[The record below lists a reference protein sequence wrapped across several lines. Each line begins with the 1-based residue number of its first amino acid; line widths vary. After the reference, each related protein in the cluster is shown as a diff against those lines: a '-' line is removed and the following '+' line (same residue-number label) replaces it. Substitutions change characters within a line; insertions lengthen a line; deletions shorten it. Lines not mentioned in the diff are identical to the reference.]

1 MPNINTRKKQLLIWI
16 PDGMAQD
23 DKTREIAETMK
34 SQFKVGEINKDDY
47 EGKFRVFYDSHIR
60 QLSDSNQST
69 FCKKNGNMGVNID
82 YLIENAN
89 KATYATLMSVNGDH
103 FDDGIFGVNAI
114 LIFRWAK
121 TPDALKIQVLCAD
134 QRVKGTGDGTK
145 LLNLVKQTLTSMNL
159 NNIYLNPLEV
169 AVPYYTKNQFK
180 NSMNPD
186 KLIHDSSD
194 SSRSKTKS
202 KSKSKSNSKSKTIA
216 KPIKP
221 AVIPSMTMNLRAR
234 RNWNKT
240 KTKFKAMSVIRENI
254 NKPKTHSKSK
264 SPSKSHSKS
273 KSKSPKSE
281 RSTLLLQKVDE
292 IVNGLRDRDMAT
304 FNDILDLVKRELRNI
319 TEKDED
325 LIQDYVYKKYNI
337 ENY

>member
-1 MPNINTRKKQLLIWI
+1 MPKVNTTKKQLLIWV
-16 PDGMAQD
+16 PNGMSTD
-23 DKTREIAETMK
+23 DKTREIADTMK
-34 SQFKVGEINKDDY
+34 LQFKVGEINKDDY
-47 EGKFRVFYDSHIR
+47 EGKFIKFYDAHIR
-60 QLSDSNQST
+60 QFSDSFDST
-69 FCKKNGNMGVNID
+69 FCKKKGNMGVNID

-89 KATYATLMSVNGDH
+89 KTTYATLMSVNGDH

-121 TPDALKIQVLCAD
+121 TPNALKIQVLCAD

-169 AVPYYTKNQFK
+169 AVPYYSKNQFRNTT
-180 NSMNPD
+180 NSD

-194 SSRSKTKS
+194 S
-202 KSKSKSNSKSKTIA
+202 KSKSKSNSKSKTKTIRT
-216 KPIKP
+216 

-240 KTKFKAMSVIRENI
+240 KTKFKAISVIRENI
-254 NKPKTHSKSK
+254 NNSKTRSKLKSSKSK
-264 SPSKSHSKS
+264 SKSS

-281 RSTLLLQKVDE
+281 RSTILLLKVDE
-292 IVNGLRDRDMAT
+292 IVDGLSRSEREMAT
-304 FNDILDLVKRELRNI
+304 FNDILDLVKRDLRNI
-319 TEKDED
+319 SEKDED
-325 LIQDYVYKKYNI
+325 LIEDYVYKKYNI

>member
-1 MPNINTRKKQLLIWI
+1 MPKVNTSKKQLLIWV
-16 PDGMAQD
+16 PDGMSTD
-23 DKTREIAETMK
+23 DKTREIADTMK
-34 SQFKVGEINKDDY
+34 SHFKVGEINKDDY
-47 EGKFRVFYDSHIR
+47 EGKFIKFYDAHIR
-60 QLSDSNQST
+60 QFSDSFDST
-69 FCKKNGNMGVNID
+69 FCKKKGNMGVNID

-89 KATYATLMSVNGDH
+89 KTTYATLMSVNGDH

-121 TPDALKIQVLCAD
+121 TPNALKIQVLCAD

-169 AVPYYTKNQFK
+169 AVPYYSKNQFRNTT
-180 NSMNPD
+180 NSD

-194 SSRSKTKS
+194 SKS
-202 KSKSKSNSKSKTIA
+202 KSKSKSKTKTIRT
-216 KPIKP
+216 

-254 NKPKTHSKSK
+254 NNAKTRSKSK
-264 SPSKSHSKS
+264 SSKS
-273 KSKSPKSE
+273 KSKSNKSPKSE
-281 RSTLLLQKVDE
+281 RSTLLLLKVDE
-292 IVNGLRDRDMAT
+292 IVDGLSRSEREMAT
-304 FNDILDLVKRELRNI
+304 FNDILDLVKRDLRNI
-319 TEKDED
+319 SEKDED
-325 LIQDYVYKKYNI
+325 LIEDHIYTKYNI

>member
-1 MPNINTRKKQLLIWI
+1 MPNVNTRKKQLLIWI
-16 PDGMAQD
+16 PDGMSAD

-34 SQFKVGEINKDDY
+34 SHFNVGEINKDDY
-47 EGKFRVFYDSHIR
+47 EGKFRNFYDSHIR
-60 QLSDSNQST
+60 QFSDSLEST
-69 FCKKNGNMGVNID
+69 FCKKKGNMGVNID

-89 KATYATLMSVNGDH
+89 KATYATLMSVNTDH

-169 AVPYYTKNQFK
+169 AVPYYTKNQFR

-202 KSKSKSNSKSKTIA
+202 KSKSKSNSKSKTKSNI
-216 KPIKP
+216 KPIRAP
-221 AVIPSMTMNLRAR
+221 VIPSMTMNLRAR

-240 KTKFKAMSVIRENI
+240 KTKFKAMSVLRENI
-254 NKPKTHSKSK
+254 NKAKTHSKSK
-264 SPSKSHSKS
+264 SKSPKT

-281 RSTLLLQKVDE
+281 RSTLLLLKVDE
-292 IVNGLRDRDMAT
+292 IVDGLRDREMAT

-319 TEKDED
+319 SEKDED
-325 LIQDYVYKKYNI
+325 LIQNYVYKKYNI

>member
-34 SQFKVGEINKDDY
+34 LQFKVGEINKDDY

-60 QLSDSNQST
+60 QFADSNEST
-69 FCKKNGNMGVNID
+69 FCKKKGNMGVNID

-121 TPDALKIQVLCAD
+121 TPNALKIQVLCAD

-169 AVPYYTKNQFK
+169 AVPYYTKNQFR

-194 SSRSKTKS
+194 SYKS
-202 KSKSKSNSKSKTIA
+202 KSNPKSNSKSKTKTKTIRA
-216 KPIKP
+216 P
-221 AVIPSMTMNLRAR
+221 VIPSMTMNLRAR

-254 NKPKTHSKSK
+254 NKTRSKPKSK
-264 SPSKSHSKS
+264 SPSKSKS
-273 KSKSPKSE
+273 PRSNKSPKSE
-281 RSTLLLQKVDE
+281 RSTLLLLKVDE

-319 TEKDED
+319 SEKDED

>member
-1 MPNINTRKKQLLIWI
+1 MPKVNTTKKQLLIWV
-16 PDGMAQD
+16 PDGMSTD
-23 DKTREIAETMK
+23 DKTREIADTMK

-47 EGKFRVFYDSHIR
+47 EGKFIKFYDAHIR
-60 QLSDSNQST
+60 QFSDSFDST
-69 FCKKNGNMGVNID
+69 FCKKKGNMGVNID

-89 KATYATLMSVNGDH
+89 KTTYATLMSVNGDH

-121 TPDALKIQVLCAD
+121 TPNALKIQVLCAD
-134 QRVKGTGDGTK
+134 QRIKGTGDGTK

-169 AVPYYTKNQFK
+169 AVPYYSKNQFRNTT
-180 NSMNPD
+180 NSD

-194 SSRSKTKS
+194 SKSKTKS
-202 KSKSKSNSKSKTIA
+202 KTKSNSKSKA
-216 KPIKP
+216 V
-221 AVIPSMTMNLRAR
+221 VIPSMTMNLRAR

-254 NKPKTHSKSK
+254 NNAKTRSKLKSSKSK
-264 SPSKSHSKS
+264 SKSSKS
-273 KSKSPKSE
+273 KSKSLSKSPKSE
-281 RSTLLLQKVDE
+281 RSTLLLLKVDE
-292 IVNGLRDRDMAT
+292 IVDGLSRSEREMAT
-304 FNDILDLVKRELRNI
+304 FNDILDLVKRDLRNI
-319 TEKDED
+319 SEKDED
-325 LIQDYVYKKYNI
+325 LIEDHIYTKYNI